1 MGTHTQ
7 SANWSESRGV
17 APGGLPIPAKQTNLS
32 CAADEPRGWLIVLTG
47 LTIPCLAAALVL
59 DAGLG
64 AAEAPLKP
72 QPMFWPRPVLQPRP
86 PVALP
91 GLPVQYVYDDYWY
104 MYLKKISLDGSVS
117 TTSHLMRLDMALPP
131 CVSLSSCIHPSPI
144 RPFWENRDFP

>member
-1 MGTHTQ
+1 MYVTAACD
-7 SANWSESRGV
+7 SYPMPNIAYSFVSVASRCIDL
-17 APGGLPIPAKQTNLS
+17 ALQT
-32 CAADEPRGWLIVLTG
+32 
-47 LTIPCLAAALVL
+47 VL
-59 DAGLG
+59 DLFGKPVYYQPCMTRHTPDLG
-64 AAEAPLKP
+64 RFVTTDAK
-72 QPMFWPRPVLQPRP
+72 PRP

>member
-1 MGTHTQ
+1 
-7 SANWSESRGV
+7 
-17 APGGLPIPAKQTNLS
+17 
-32 CAADEPRGWLIVLTG
+32 
-47 LTIPCLAAALVL
+47 
-59 DAGLG
+59 
-64 AAEAPLKP
+64 
-72 QPMFWPRPVLQPRP
+72 MFWPRPVLQPRP